1 MQSWYDTGLLLS
13 VDWFQPFKHVQ
24 YSIGA
29 IYLVLLNLPRSLK
42 YLRKNMILAGI
53 ICLLASM
60 VSKEEFEQLVSKV
73 LTLQQRVEQLEQQ
86 QKEYASI
93 ITFCTD
99 VFAITDWLNFNAMLA
114 LLKLAQPSV
123 QGYCYI
129 PINSFLEQL
138 VSELNKLW
146 KGVEIQ
152 TNEGKNTFLQQ

>member
-1 MQSWYDTGLLLS
+1 
-13 VDWFQPFKHVQ
+13 
-24 YSIGA
+24 
-29 IYLVLLNLPRSLK
+29 
-42 YLRKNMILAGI
+42 MILAGI

-60 VSKEEFEQLVSKV
+60 ASKEEFEQLVSKV

-129 PINSFLEQL
+129 SINSFLEQL

-152 TNEGKNTFLQQ
+152 TNEGKILFCSSNLQFM

>member
-1 MQSWYDTGLLLS
+1 MKSFQKDFNEKDFLQSQYGIGLLLS
-13 VDWFQPFKHVQ
+13 VDCFQPFKHVQ
-24 YSIGA
+24 YSVGA

-60 VSKEEFEQLVSKV
+60 ASKEEFEQLVSKV
-73 LTLQQRVEQLEQQ
+73 LTLQRRVEQLEQQ

-99 VFAITDWLNFNAMLA
+99 DFAITDWLNFNATLA
-114 LLKLAQPSV
+114 LLKLTQPSV
-123 QGYCYI
+123 QVYFYI

-138 VSELNKLW
+138 VSELN
-146 KGVEIQ
+146 
-152 TNEGKNTFLQQ
+152 